1 MSEQTGKTGVFRCG
15 MPYNQFGRG
24 PRILVIFQGLMFEN
38 KPMSGFMLK
47 KFGEMYRSLEDDY
60 TIYIVTRKPGLPQGY
75 TMRDIGNDYA
85 DMIREEFG
93 GAVDAL
99 GVSTGGSIVQHFA
112 ADHPESV
119 RRLIIHSSAYV
130 LSDAAREGQ
139 MRVAVLARQ
148 KKWRAAYAALMGV
161 SLPKGLL
168 RYLLKPLFAIVSLFG
183 GAFFGR
189 PENPM
194 DLVVTIEAE
203 DKHNFEDRLAQIAA
217 PTLVIAGDKDPFYT
231 PELFRKTADGIPN
244 ARLILYEG
252 MGHPAS
258 GKQFQSDIYTF
269 LTRPD

>member
-1 MSEQTGKTGVFRCG
+1 MSEQTGITGVFRCG
-15 MPYNQFGRG
+15 MPYNQFGHGLRV
-24 PRILVIFQGLMFEN
+24 LVIFQGLMFEN
-38 KPMSGFMLK
+38 KPISGFMLK
-47 KFGEMYRSLEDDY
+47 KFAGMYGPLVDDY
-60 TIYIVTRKPGLPQGY
+60 TVYIVTRKPGLPPGY
-75 TMRDIGNDYA
+75 TMRDMGNDYA
-85 DMIREEFG
+85 DMIRQEFG
-93 GAVDAL
+93 GPVDVL

-112 ADHPESV
+112 ADHPELV

-130 LSDAAREGQ
+130 LSDSAREGQ

-161 SLPKGLL
+161 SLPKDLT
-168 RYLLKPLFAIVSLFG
+168 RYLLRPLFGIVSLFG

-203 DKHNFEDRLAQIAA
+203 DKHNFKDRLGEIVA

-231 PELFRKTADGIPN
+231 AALFRDTADGIPN

-258 GKQFQSDIYTF
+258 GKQFQSDIYAF
-269 LTRPD
+269 LNHSD